1 MYALMSDPLKLVL
14 HPDGQRVATDMTILT
29 SVLDSNALG
38 SSLGSA
44 AYIPRDHWAP
54 GAVSLA
60 LGRQWPQRTPSRQ
73 CGKLKVFGFR
83 KDIPEA
89 GSSELPFSQ
98 TPFNEC

>member
-1 MYALMSDPLKLVL
+1 MSDPLKLVS
-14 HPDGQRVATDMTILT
+14 HPDDQRVATDMTILT
-29 SVLDSNALG
+29 LVLDSNALG

-60 LGRQWPQRTPSRQ
+60 LRRQWPSQQ

-83 KDIPEA
+83 KAIPEA
-89 GSSELPFSQ
+89 GSSELPFGQ